1 MNAAIHPSAA
11 VISTVL
17 EHADVC
23 EDLGYGRA
31 LYRLSP
37 KRVRNRTVRRAAGR
51 EAGRLASVAVLYD
64 EREGQIIRVLDA
76 TPVPEPTRARRF
88 NENDDALWA
97 VRGFA
102 A

>member
-1 MNAAIHPSAA
+1 MTAAVHPSAA

-17 EHADVC
+17 QHADLC
-23 EDLGYGRA
+23 EDLGGGRA

-37 KRVRNRTVRRAAGR
+37 KRVRNRDVRRAAGR

-76 TPVPEPTRARRF
+76 APAPTPTRARRF
-88 NENDDALWA
+88 NENDDGLWA
-97 VRGFA
+97 ARDLA